1 MPVCSVSTV
10 LGCRVTINLMNRLLW
25 VLQTLL
31 ALLFLFAGGTK
42 LSMSAAE
49 LTGQSP
55 LPALLLRFIGI
66 VEILGGFGLILPG
79 MLRIRTA
86 LTSLAA
92 GGLSIIMIGAVV
104 VTMQTLSPAMSVMPF
119 VTGALTLF
127 VAYGRWRLSPF
138 AAARSTVLAN

>member
-1 MPVCSVSTV
+1 
-10 LGCRVTINLMNRLLW
+10 MNRLLW
-25 VLQTLL
+25 VVQTLL

-42 LSMSAAE
+42 LTMSAAE

-55 LPALLLRFIGI
+55 LPALFLRFIGV
-66 VEILGGFGLILPG
+66 VEILGGLGLILPG

-92 GGLSIIMIGAVV
+92 AGLSVIMIGAVV
-104 VTMQTLSPAMSVMPF
+104 VTLQTFSPAMAVMPF

-138 AAARSTVLAN
+138 AAPHSTVLPG